1 MNPPKRSMN
10 DNTEILSTAEAMTLL
25 SKDPVGLPRGQRHV
39 VRILDRL
46 FQQRRPPFTQP
57 QLDQWAAENLVC
69 TWPKELLNE

>member
-1 MNPPKRSMN
+1 MN

-57 QLDQWAAENLVC
+57 QLDQWAAENV
-69 TWPKELLNE
+69 TWHFPEGSANG